1 MGGSGDTA
9 ADAWMTARKA
19 RARELA
25 PGAWRSAGER
35 ALAEASWEQV
45 IFPEDRTQRD
55 KKREREPYEWLDR
68 L

>member
-1 MGGSGDTA
+1 
-9 ADAWMTARKA
+9 
-19 RARELA
+19 
-25 PGAWRSAGER
+25 
-35 ALAEASWEQV
+35 LAEASWEQV